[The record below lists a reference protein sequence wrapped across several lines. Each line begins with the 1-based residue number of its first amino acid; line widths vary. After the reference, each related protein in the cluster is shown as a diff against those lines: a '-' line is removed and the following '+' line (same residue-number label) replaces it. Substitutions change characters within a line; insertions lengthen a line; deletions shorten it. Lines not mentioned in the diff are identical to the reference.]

1 MTGWQEAA
9 QKRQDTNSGSKKR
22 NKLLYLKF
30 MSGGMGPILLL
41 LPSGEPQPPLLRTV
55 RFHTLRSC
63 RGQESDMKLDLP
75 ACTTTTAAC
84 CLVPSLPGDSG
95 SHRSHTRPESSE
107 QAQFYRV
114 HWLQG
119 TKAKSRDLARLAAIE
134 QLQQATSFPPWITAR
149 LPADRC

>member
-1 MTGWQEAA
+1 
-9 QKRQDTNSGSKKR
+9 
-22 NKLLYLKF
+22 

-41 LPSGEPQPPLLRTV
+41 LPSGDPHTPLVRTV

-63 RGQESDMKLDLP
+63 RGQESDMRLDLP

-84 CLVPSLPGDSG
+84 CLMPSLPGDSG
-95 SHRSHTRPESSE
+95 SHTRPEKSSE
-107 QAQFYRV
+107 QAQFYIQAT

-134 QLQQATSFPPWITAR
+134 QLHAAGNHLPTLDHSRAAR
-149 LPADRC
+149 